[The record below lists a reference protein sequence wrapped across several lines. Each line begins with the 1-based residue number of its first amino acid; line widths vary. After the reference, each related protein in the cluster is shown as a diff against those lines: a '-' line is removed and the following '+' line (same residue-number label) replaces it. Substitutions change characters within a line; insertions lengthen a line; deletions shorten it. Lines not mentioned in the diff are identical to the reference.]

1 MTQTARQEAIQLRSD
16 ELFNRISD
24 ALLEGKRLAVIEAPP
39 GSGKTHLLLRIVY
52 KLVREGWRVALA
64 TQTNSQ
70 ANDIAARFAK
80 DHPASQIVRLSR
92 SKSQPP
98 GNFPTTAKWATSLAE
113 VPRDACLAVSTAA
126 KWATLQ
132 EVDPFDLLAIDE
144 AWQMDWAKL
153 MQCADLSEKF
163 LLIGDPGQI
172 EPVSSVETLRWGTS
186 RRPPHKAAP
195 EVVRSDPELI
205 AQAVLGNLPAC
216 RRLPFA
222 SVDFV
227 RPFYNFDFEGFAE
240 PGDRTIMALKG
251 GRIVDALSSF
261 EPLAITIPTPI
272 DGPPQTTDSDLAKLA
287 KRVVQELMGA
297 EILFSLGRNA
307 PPIRLEQR
315 HIGIVASHRSM
326 NGLVRKTLGERY
338 SGVRIDTP
346 ERWQGLEVPFMIAIH
361 PLSGSSNPSE
371 FDLKTGRLCVMASR
385 HQVGLVIISRDHV
398 GETLARVVPSAT
410 QAPGALDHVG
420 RGLRA
425 HSDFWKRLEESG
437 RVIRA

>member
-1 MTQTARQEAIQLRSD
+1 MTLTPRQKAIQVRSD
-16 ELFNRISD
+16 ELFSRVSD
-24 ALLEGKRLAVIEAPP
+24 SLLEEKRLAVIEAPP
-39 GSGKTHLLLRIVY
+39 GSGKTHLLLRIVDR
-52 KLVREGWRVALA
+52 LVWEGWRVALA

-80 DHPASQIVRLSR
+80 DYPVSTIVRLSR
-92 SKSQPP
+92 SKSEPP
-98 GNFPTTAKWATSLAE
+98 ADFPANAKWATSLSE
-113 VPRDACLAVSTAA
+113 VPKEACLAVSTAA
-126 KWATLQ
+126 KWATIQ
-132 EVDPFDLLAIDE
+132 DVAPFDLLAIDE

-195 EVVRSDPELI
+195 EVVKSDPELI

-227 RPFYNFDFEGFAE
+227 KPFYDFDFESFAE
-240 PGDRTIMALKG
+240 PGDRSLTSLRG

-261 EPLAITIPTPI
+261 EPLAVTIPTPS

-287 KRVVQELMGA
+287 KKVVQELMHA
-297 EILFSLGRNA
+297 DVLFTLGRDT
-307 PPIRLEQR
+307 PPIRLEQK
-315 HIGIVASHRSM
+315 HIGVVASHRSM
-326 NGLVRKTLGERY
+326 NGLVRKTLGAKY
-338 SGVRIDTP
+338 SDVRIDTP

-361 PLSGSSNPSE
+361 PLSGVSDPSE
-371 FDLKTGRLCVMASR
+371 FDLATGRLCVMASR
-385 HQVGLVIISRDHV
+385 HQIGLVVISRDHV

-410 QAPGALDHVG
+410 QAPGVRDHIG

-425 HSDFWKRLEESG
+425 HSEFWKRLEDSG